1 MLVRAVCVCVFDQ
14 ESKIAAASNNK
25 IKFQFRIDNIMS
37 KGKKQSLTGGGGG
50 GGNGETMEILCYKP
64 KDLVW

>member
-1 MLVRAVCVCVFDQ
+1 
-14 ESKIAAASNNK
+14 
-25 IKFQFRIDNIMS
+25 MS